1 MIQKIIYQIKQF
13 NIIRMLIYLVVS
25 VVIISGITCYL
36 FKDVF
41 LFRWIHEESL
51 LPSSRPFK
59 EYSFSVEKAILLEKF
74 DEIPEYINEELIH
87 IHTSAR
93 TGRKLRNING
103 IVVHYVANPK
113 TTAMQNRN
121 FFNLPETEVSS
132 HFIIGLDGEII
143 QCVPLYERSC
153 ASNTRNG
160 DTIAIEVCHP
170 DKTGK
175 FNDETYK
182 SLIKLISWLCDEFG
196 LTEDQIIRHHDITGK
211 ICPKYYV
218 DHEDEWIKLK
228 EDVKEV
234 RQNKK

>member
-1 MIQKIIYQIKQF
+1 MQLNKQKIF
-13 NIIRMLIYLVVS
+13 NYISAIIRVLLCSIAGCILLGIIVCVVFS
-25 VVIISGITCYL
+25 
-36 FKDVF
+36 DVF
-41 LFRWIHEESL
+41 IPKLNPGNNVFT
-51 LPSSRPFK
+51 SSYSRAFK
-59 EYSFSVEKAILLEKF
+59 EYSFEVEKALLMDVP
-74 DEIPEYINEELIH
+74 DEIDQQLIH
-87 IHTSAR
+87 VHTSAR
-93 TGRKLRNING
+93 TERKLRNIDG
-103 IVVHYVANPK
+103 IVIHYVANPK
-113 TTAMQNRN
+113 TTAQQNRN
-121 FFNLPETEVSS
+121 FFDNPETEVSS
-132 HFIIGLDGEII
+132 HFIVGLDGEII

-234 RQNKK
+234 RQNTK

>member
-1 MIQKIIYQIKQF
+1 
-13 NIIRMLIYLVVS
+13 MLIYLVVS
-25 VVIISGITCYL
+25 VVIVSGITCYL

-143 QCVPLYERSC
+143 QCIPIDEKSN
-153 ASNTRNG
+153 ASNNRNI
-160 DTIAIEVCHP
+160 DTISIEVCHP
-170 DKTGK
+170 DSSGK
-175 FNDETYK
+175 LNDATYA
-182 SLIKLISWLCDEFG
+182 SLVKLTAWLCDNSG
-196 LTEDQIIRHHDITGK
+196 LKGKDVIRHYDITGK
-211 ICPKYYV
+211 VCPKYFV
-218 DHEDEWIKLK
+218 DNQSAWEDFL
-228 EDVKEV
+228 EDVKEELK
-234 RQNKK
+234 NY